1 MTHSRGGPVTSPR
14 AARTAP
20 TTRSARPDWRPQ
32 IFGPFS
38 VEPEVR
44 FGRIAARSP
53 LFNTTNSAGGDRV
66 LIGSAAGADAA
77 EVAVRGRGELLERMG
92 NVLAG
97 RATEAASALVATY
110 AGLRRRGAPVLDPAA
125 WSGPESREAHQLWVT
140 ARSLLSDAEVLVP
153 AGLAFLQ
160 HRPPA
165 GCTAPVRA
173 GSTGLA
179 AHPDR
184 SAAVGH
190 AAWEILERD
199 LLRRSWQAPT
209 VHPPAVHPVLGELTP
224 PVRHVCENLGLR
236 ATALILPAS
245 GACTVA
251 VCLHTP
257 DHREQTFGAR
267 CGPHSD
273 RARLLDRA
281 AHEALMVRWSMGTPA
296 ARRARERL
304 VLTGTPVSA
313 VDHALWTYHGGQ
325 DALAH
330 WLPDEPRTP
339 WPPQAERLTP
349 VDPVRLLTE
358 LTAQDVLAIETTP
371 AALRDE
377 GSAIVRLIAPGTH
390 PLPSTTH
397 PSSGVPPHPFG

>member
-1 MTHSRGGPVTSPR
+1 MTHGEPAMPPL

-20 TTRSARPDWRPQ
+20 TTWSAWSDWCPQ

-53 LFNTTNSAGGDRV
+53 QFSTTSSAGGDPV

-77 EVAVRGRGELLERMG
+77 EVAVRARGELLERMG
-92 NVLAG
+92 NVLAA
-97 RATEAASALVATY
+97 RAAEASPALIATH
-110 AGLRRRGAPVLDPAA
+110 AELRRRGAPVLDPAP
-125 WSGPESREAHQLWVT
+125 WSGPESRAAHQLWVT

-199 LLRRSWQAPT
+199 LLRRSWQSPT
-209 VHPPAVHPVLGELTP
+209 VLPPAAHPVLGELTP
-224 PVRHVCENLGLR
+224 AVRRVCEHLGLQ
-236 ATALILPAS
+236 ATALILSAA

-267 CGPHSD
+267 CGPHSH
-273 RARLLDRA
+273 RALLLDRA
-281 AHEALMVRWSMGTPA
+281 AHEALMVRWSMGTA
-296 ARRARERL
+296 AVRRAQERL
-304 VLTGTPVSA
+304 ALTGTPVSA

-325 DALAH
+325 DALGY
-330 WLPDEPRTP
+330 WLRHEPRTP
-339 WPPQAERLTP
+339 LPPQAERLAP

-358 LTAQDVLAIETTP
+358 FTAQDVLAIETTP

-377 GSAIVRLIAPGTH
+377 GSAIVRLIAPGTR
-390 PLPSTTH
+390 PLPATAH
-397 PSSGVPPHPFG
+397 PGSGAPPHPFG